1 MIEINNIQ
9 EIEKYL
15 KNIEY
20 DPIRDSTLIT
30 YVFQSNGI
38 LEDVVFNVD
47 IPFRVDDLIEQSLCE
62 PLKEY
67 CFVTKNITMKK
78 CGGLY
83 KLIANNITTSCI
95 CDITHIESTGDV
107 NSHVL
112 SVDSII
118 ANSVTARSLIVGRY
132 HNVKNLA
139 VENLYLPSNT

>member
-15 KNIEY
+15 EKTEY
-20 DPIRDSTLIT
+20 DPISDTILIT
-30 YVFQSNGI
+30 YVFQVNGV
-38 LEDVVFNVD
+38 LEDVVFNVE
-47 IPFRVDDLIEQSLCE
+47 IPFRVDDLIEESLYE

-67 CFVTKNITMKK
+67 CFVTNDITMKK

-83 KLIANNITTSCI
+83 KLVANNITTSCI

-118 ANSVTARSLIVGRY
+118 ANSVIAHSLIVGRY
-132 HNVKNLA
+132 HNVKNIA
-139 VENLYLPSNT
+139 VDNLYLPCNT

>member
-1 MIEINNIQ
+1 MIEINNIK
-9 EIEKYL
+9 EIEKYFA
-15 KNIEY
+15 KTEY
-20 DPIRDSTLIT
+20 DHISDTTLIT
-30 YVFQSNGI
+30 YIFQNNGI
-38 LEDVVFNVD
+38 LEDVVFNVE

-62 PLKEY
+62 PLKDY
-67 CFVTKNITMKK
+67 CFVTNDITMKK

-118 ANSVTARSLIVGRY
+118 ANSVTAHSLIVGRY
-132 HNVKNLA
+132 HNVKNLI